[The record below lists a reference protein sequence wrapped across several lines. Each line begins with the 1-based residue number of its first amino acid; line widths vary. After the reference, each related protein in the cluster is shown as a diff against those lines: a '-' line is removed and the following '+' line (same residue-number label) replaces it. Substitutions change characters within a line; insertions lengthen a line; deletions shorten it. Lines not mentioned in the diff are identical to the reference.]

1 MHGGRITG
9 LGAKRTTSRRGP
21 KGNCLRLQH
30 YHPTVLDSWKFHKR
44 NSMLWEPGIC
54 CSGCKMLQN
63 TTWRS
68 MARMLMRNSNWK
80 LDPFFVFHVNIFIY
94 IYMFAPVI
102 GIHMSRN
109 CSLSHQN
116 LFRYNVDH
124 GNPKKH
130 GYQLPNFIAN
140 IPVFF
145 SSFLLK
151 MVGAQGHECYP
162 RYRAGGCLRPCRDGN
177 DLPAIF
183 KLLH

>member
-1 MHGGRITG
+1 
-9 LGAKRTTSRRGP
+9 
-21 KGNCLRLQH
+21 
-30 YHPTVLDSWKFHKR
+30 
-44 NSMLWEPGIC
+44 
-54 CSGCKMLQN
+54 
-63 TTWRS
+63 
-68 MARMLMRNSNWK
+68 
-80 LDPFFVFHVNIFIY
+80 
-94 IYMFAPVI
+94 MFAPVI

-140 IPVFF
+140 IPVF